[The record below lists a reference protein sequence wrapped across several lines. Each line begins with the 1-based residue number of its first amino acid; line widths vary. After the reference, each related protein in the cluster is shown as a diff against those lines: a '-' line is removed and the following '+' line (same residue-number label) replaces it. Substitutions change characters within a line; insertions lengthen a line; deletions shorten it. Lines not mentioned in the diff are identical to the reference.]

1 MMIGGTSARVTLQAL
16 VPGWGGSRAS
26 RGWHYFERVKVLHPG
41 LCVLRS
47 HLTYFEPTRANFFT

>member
-41 LCVLRS
+41 LWVFRS
-47 HLTYFEPTRANFFT
+47 HLTYSQTTRAKSFT

>member
-26 RGWHYFERVKVLHPG
+26 RGWHYFERVKVLHLG

>member
-1 MMIGGTSARVTLQAL
+1 MMIGGTSARVTLQG
-16 VPGWGGSRAS
+16 PGTGMDGGGSRAS

-47 HLTYFEPTRANFFT
+47 HLTYF

>member
-26 RGWHYFERVKVLHPG
+26 RGWLHFQFWKVLPPG
-41 LCVLRS
+41 LWALRS
-47 HLTYFEPTRANFFT
+47 QLTYFEHTRTNFFI